1 MKLVNSYFSNLNF
14 KLNKNFKK
22 YRDYELME
30 FLKAGSTNG
39 ELAFKEIYNRY
50 ASTVHAYCM
59 RVFNNPEQSEDVF
72 QETFIRFYQS
82 VTKEK
87 NEDTIELPK
96 NFNVPGFL
104 ITIARNY
111 CLNLKRKEKKE
122 VSVENYDFFEYEHE
136 GYERKELL
144 ELIKTA
150 LDLLEFDYR
159 EAFVLR
165 EYSGLSYEEIAESTK
180 TSTANAKARVFRAK
194 LKIKEILKPYLLDL
208 QNKS

>member
-1 MKLVNSYFSNLNF
+1 MQ
-14 KLNKNFKK
+14 
-22 YRDYELME
+22 
-30 FLKAGSTNG
+30 FLKESSNNT
-39 ELAFKEIYNRY
+39 ELAFREIYNRY

-82 VTKEK
+82 VTKVK
-87 NEDTIELPK
+87 NEDTIELVK

-122 VSVENYDFFEYEHE
+122 VSVENYDYFEFEHH

-150 LDLLEFDYR
+150 LELLEFDYR